1 MVAVTSAEFWIWPFY
16 VRVLETEILYS
27 KIALETGGAGNMFH
41 FEDLEKA
48 LKHSKINILPVKYD
62 SIHSCC
68 SCVLWGRFI
77 NEYKSM

>member
-1 MVAVTSAEFWIWPFY
+1 MVAVTSAEFWIWP
-16 VRVLETEILYS
+16 L
-27 KIALETGGAGNMFH
+27 TGGAGNMFH

-62 SIHSCC
+62 SIHSCN